1 MLNGLAFTAL
11 PVQSRLACDRRADRR
26 PASQADRW
34 PGQNTH
40 LYQAWKDKHKQR
52 LLPLSRLERH
62 RSSSVSSSSVQAV
75 SSSLPGRRRSF
86 GRRWCRSS

>member
-52 LLPLSRLERH
+52 LLPLSRRND
-62 RSSSVSSSSVQAV
+62 A
-75 SSSLPGRRRSF
+75 
-86 GRRWCRSS
+86 CRPPARIAA